1 MFGKRKKMERM
12 AQMIQAYKPTSKA
25 SLKQYCLLVAQ
36 GNVDEATKLYD
47 FFMRDMEDLPMFDP
61 IPPTW
66 IDSAKK
72 SVAGI
77 FDLINENKD
86 GLAQG
91 YEILRGIMSARG
103 KNLPPITPPA
113 NDVTPLPPIN

>member
-1 MFGKRKKMERM
+1 MERM

-36 GNVDEATKLYD
+36 GDVDEATKLYD

-66 IDSAKK
+66 IDNAKK

-91 YEILRGIMSARG
+91 YEVLRGIMAARG
-103 KNLPPITPPA
+103 KNLPPIAPPA
-113 NDVTPLPPIN
+113 NDVAPLPPIN